1 MHARITRLDAPPGG
15 FEEGIAMVNDQVIPA
30 VKGLDGF
37 AGAYFLGDRETGALV
52 SIVLWNTEE
61 QMRRSE
67 EAAERIRG
75 DAAQSAQ
82 GTIQSV
88 ERYEVIAQA

>member
-1 MHARITRLDAPPGG
+1 MYARITRLEAPASG
-15 FEEGIAMVNDQVIPA
+15 FDDGVAQVNAEVIPA

-37 AGAYFLGDRETGALV
+37 AGAYFLGDRATGALV
-52 SIVLWNTEE
+52 SVVLWDTEE
-61 QMRRSE
+61 QMKASE
-67 EAAERIRG
+67 DAAERIRG
-75 DAAQSAQ
+75 SAAQSAQ

>member
-1 MHARITRLDAPPGG
+1 MYARVTRLQAPTSGL
-15 FEEGIAMVNDQVIPA
+15 EDGIAMVNAEVIPA

-37 AGAYFLGDRETGALV
+37 AGAYFLGDRETGTLM
-52 SIVLWNTEE
+52 SIVLWNSEE

-75 DAAQSAQ
+75 NAAESSQ
-82 GTIQSV
+82 GTIESV
-88 ERYEVIAQA
+88 ERYEVVAQA

>member
-1 MHARITRLDAPPGG
+1 MHARVTRLQAPPSG
-15 FEEGIAMVNDQVIPA
+15 FDDGIATVNDQVIPA

-37 AGAYFLGDRETGALV
+37 AGAYFFGDRATGALV
-52 SIVLWNTEE
+52 SVVLWDTEE
-61 QMRRSE
+61 HMRASE

-75 DAAQSAQ
+75 DAAQSAE